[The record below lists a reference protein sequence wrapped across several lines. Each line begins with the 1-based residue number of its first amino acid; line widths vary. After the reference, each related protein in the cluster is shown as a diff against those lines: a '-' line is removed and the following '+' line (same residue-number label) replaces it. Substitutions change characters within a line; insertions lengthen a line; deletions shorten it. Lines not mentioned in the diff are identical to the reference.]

1 MKGTAPRGLT
11 LEDDHNLAGWL
22 YHSEKNRAENVM
34 IVDMVRNDI
43 GRIACTG
50 SVCVPELFK
59 VEKYPT
65 VWQMTSTVT
74 GETRAGLTQIFQALY
89 PAASITGAPKA
100 RTMQIIAELETT
112 PRQAYCGAIGYSAP
126 GREAQFNVAI
136 RTLLVDRRSGQA
148 VYGVGGGITW
158 DSLDS
163 AEYDECLT
171 KAKILTASLPQF
183 DLLESLLWTPAG
195 GCYLLDLHLKRLA
208 EAAAYFAYPLDI
220 ESARQRLLEYTA
232 GLGPEPSKVRL
243 LVNAA
248 GQISLEHEA
257 IRLAPAAAP
266 LRVGVASSPVN
277 ASNPFLYHK
286 TTHRQVYADARAS
299 CPPVDGLPWDDV
311 LLWNEQGEIT
321 ETTTCNVLVERDG
334 LLYTPPVACGLL
346 PGTYRAWLL
355 AQGLVQER
363 VIPLE
368 EVRRERRVL
377 LINSV
382 RGQRLAQLYG

>member
-1 MKGTAPRGLT
+1 
-11 LEDDHNLAGWL
+11 
-22 YHSEKNRAENVM
+22 
-34 IVDMVRNDI
+34 
-43 GRIACTG
+43 
-50 SVCVPELFK
+50 
-59 VEKYPT
+59 
-65 VWQMTSTVT
+65 
-74 GETRAGLTQIFQALY
+74 
-89 PAASITGAPKA
+89 
-100 RTMQIIAELETT
+100 MQIIAELETT

-136 RTLLVDRRSGQA
+136 RTLLVDRRCGQA

-163 AEYDECLT
+163 AEYDECRT

-257 IRLAPAAAP
+257 IRMAPAAAP
-266 LRVGVASSPVN
+266 LRVGVAASPVN

-286 TTHRQVYADARAS
+286 TTHRQVYADARAN

-355 AQGLVQER
+355 AQGLVQEG

-368 EVRRERRVL
+368 EVRRERRIL

-382 RGQRLAQLYG
+382 RGQRPAQLYG